1 MARQAFLRKK
11 HMEKHLGSS
20 GWRDF
25 ILGWQDGLVNV
36 LGVTLGVATATSD
49 LKIILT
55 AAFAATFAESI
66 SMGAVAYTSFTA
78 EADFYQSERN
88 KEAREIKDVPDEEKK
103 EIRKIYSQL
112 GFKGSLLNTVVEH
125 IVSNKKRW
133 LDVMMAQELKLS
145 APKRSPLH
153 IAWIVGLSA
162 LIGSLIPIFPF
173 FFLPVH
179 VAVWTSLVLSSVILF
194 FVGAYKAK
202 TTVGSPWK
210 SGLQMMLIGMLAAL
224 AGFGIGAL
232 FGVAVH

>member
-11 HMEKHLGSS
+11 HIEKHLGSS

-88 KEAREIKDVPDEEKK
+88 KEAREIKDVPDEERK
-103 EIRKIYSQL
+103 EIRTIYSGL
-112 GFKGSLLNTVVEH
+112 GFKGSLLETVVKH
-125 IVSNKKRW
+125 ITSNKKRW

-145 APKRSPLH
+145 AAKRSPLQ
-153 IAWIVGLSA
+153 IAWVVGFSA
-162 LIGSLIPIFPF
+162 LVGSLIPIFPF
-173 FFLPVH
+173 FFLPVK
-179 VAVWTSLVLSSVILF
+179 VAIWTSLVLSSVILF

-224 AGFGIGAL
+224 AGFAIGAL
-232 FGVAVH
+232 FGVAVR